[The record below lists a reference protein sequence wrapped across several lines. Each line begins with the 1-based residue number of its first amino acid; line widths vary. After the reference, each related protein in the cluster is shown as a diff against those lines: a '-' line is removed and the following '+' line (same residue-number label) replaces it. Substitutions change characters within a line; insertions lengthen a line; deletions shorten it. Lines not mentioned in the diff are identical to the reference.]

1 MSPTIQLRD
10 TLRQMVAVL
19 QSERQ
24 ALAGFD
30 LDAILGLAN
39 EKQALCEGLGDT
51 DHAAVDEE
59 CRGLLDSARRLN
71 EVNRQ
76 IRNLIAANVSTR
88 LNVLTGSPAL
98 YRAQPAYAYA
108 AVRS

>member
-30 LDAILGLAN
+30 LDAIMGLAN
-39 EKQALCEGLGDT
+39 EKQALCESMDGT

-76 IRNLIAANVSTR
+76 IRNLIAANVSAR
-88 LNVLTGSPAL
+88 LDVLTGSPSV

-108 AVRS
+108 AGRI